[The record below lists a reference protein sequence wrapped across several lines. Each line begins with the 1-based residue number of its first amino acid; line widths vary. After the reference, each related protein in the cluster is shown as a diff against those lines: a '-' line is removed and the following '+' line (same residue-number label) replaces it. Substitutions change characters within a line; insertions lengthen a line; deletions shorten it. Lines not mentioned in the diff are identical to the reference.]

1 MDDFLIPPAG
11 WRYAAYP
18 WFARDTAPDLP
29 KLVQVGRVLLPEFF
43 HLVIGTEDAWGYDRI
58 SGQPWVDAGS
68 TVLFLD
74 FQVFEDEVDMAHAT
88 SVFFDLPEVYE
99 RVRKVIAPNKWKR
112 LGIHYITQY
121 LAEFTEEEGRPDT
134 DPTAYESGPGTRSRR
149 PEVALEWLDKLQSH
163 AAEAY
168 AEARGAPS
176 PKRKRVK
183 MTDEFLREVAQ
194 VYRYAEN
201 MDLPPTRD
209 VANHFKAPHSTAA
222 KWVAAARRKKFL
234 PPAESAA
241 NEAARAAARPTAPA
255 ERGKQA
261 KPAAEL
267 PNERQRREIQD
278 ELQHLLDM
286 AADFQEGEKDYLE
299 VMELADTLRRR
310 LAALGGELP
319 ELVD

>member
-1 MDDFLIPPAG
+1 MESFLVPPAG

-43 HLVIGTEDAWGYDRI
+43 HLVIGTEDAWGHDNGGR
-58 SGQPWVDAGS
+58 PWVDPGR

-99 RVRKVIAPNKWKR
+99 RVRKVIGPSKWKR
-112 LGIHYITQY
+112 LGIHYILQY
-121 LAEFTEEEGRPDT
+121 LAEFTEEEGRPDS
-134 DPTAYESGPGTRSRR
+134 DPTGYDWGPGTRPRR
-149 PEVALEWLDKLQSH
+149 PEVALEWLDKLQTH

-168 AEARGAPS
+168 AQARDTPS

-183 MTDEFLREVAQ
+183 MTDEFLQQVAEI
-194 VYRYAEN
+194 YRMAET
-201 MDLPPTRD
+201 MDMPPTRD

-234 PPAESAA
+234 PPAEAA
-241 NEAARAAARPTAPA
+241 TNEAARAAAKTTSPSGKAPN
-255 ERGKQA
+255 EDRRRGIQTHIQQMLDG
-261 KPAAEL
+261 AAEVEEGSAEHAEWKKL
-267 PNERQRREIQD
+267 IADQRK
-278 ELQHLLDM
+278 ELDS
-286 AADFQEGEKDYLE
+286 
-299 VMELADTLRRR
+299 
-310 LAALGGELP
+310 LGGELP
-319 ELVD
+319 E

>member
-1 MDDFLIPPAG
+1 MENFLVPPAG

-43 HLVIGTEDAWGYDRI
+43 HLVIGTEDAWGYDNGGR
-58 SGQPWVDAGS
+58 PWVDPGR

-88 SVFFDLPEVYE
+88 SVFGDLPEVYE
-99 RVRKVIAPNKWKR
+99 RVRKVVGPSKWKR
-112 LGIHYITQY
+112 LGIHYIVQY
-121 LAEFTEEEGRPDT
+121 LTEFTEEEGRPDT
-134 DPTAYESGPGTRSRR
+134 DPTAYDWGPGTRHRR
-149 PEVALEWLDKLQSH
+149 PEVALEWLERLQTH

-168 AEARGAPS
+168 AQARDTPS

-183 MTDEFLREVAQ
+183 LTDEFLREVAE

-234 PPAESAA
+234 PPAEAA
-241 NEAARAAARPTAPA
+241 TNEAARAAAKTAA
-255 ERGKQA
+255 SSKE
-261 KPAAEL
+261 
-267 PNERQRREIQD
+267 PNEDRRRGIQ
-278 ELQHLLDM
+278 EYIQQLLDQ
-286 AADFQEGEKDYLE
+286 AADAEEGSKEHAE
-299 VMELADTLRRR
+299 WMELIATLRKD
-310 LAALGGELP
+310 LKALGGELP
-319 ELVD
+319 G